1 MKRWR
6 ALVTGATLLGSFALA
21 TRPASA
27 ERELYR
33 DDAHGAKLD
42 FTFDL
47 IGAWYNGN
55 NSWFGRS
62 AQFLGAN
69 TDHWADIGMEPGLTY
84 ERSLGR
90 GTLFGAVSGVYT
102 STTGNDASGLTVGLD
117 NASELTLELGNVGWR
132 VEDALDALENSTFT
146 VTVGRQDYSIGTGL
160 LIDDGAEDGG
170 ERGGWYLGMRKA
182 FTESVVASLDSDR
195 WLFELFRLENHPRRG
210 GPLGEAYGANV
221 EYKFR
226 EDTNLATTY
235 MAVDSN
241 APGTV
246 MLDVYSVRANW
257 RAQSGFGLAGEYVDE
272 SSNQINAT
280 GYYGEISYAAK
291 GAWSPVFSYRY
302 AHFDGDNLATPIDE
316 RFHEI
321 AYGFSDWGAWYQGEI
336 TGEYALGNGNLVSNL
351 FRVQLQPKED
361 LTINAMLYQF
371 TLDRPLSFGVAS
383 DDWGN
388 EVDFTVEWEVNEHV
402 SVVGVLAKLFP
413 GDGAKQYVGGGP
425 TDDWTHAMLYVSY
438 RL

>member
-1 MKRWR
+1 MNAWR

-69 TDHWADIGMEPGLTY
+69 TDHWADIGVEPGLTY
-84 ERSLGR
+84 ERGLGR

-117 NASELTLELGNVGWR
+117 NASEFTLELGNVGWR

-195 WLFELFRLENHPRRG
+195 WLFELFRLEN
-210 GPLGEAYGANV
+210 AGA
-221 EYKFR
+221 
-226 EDTNLATTY
+226 
-235 MAVDSN
+235 S
-241 APGTV
+241 
-246 MLDVYSVRANW
+246 
-257 RAQSGFGLAGEYVDE
+257 
-272 SSNQINAT
+272 
-280 GYYGEISYAAK
+280 
-291 GAWSPVFSYRY
+291 
-302 AHFDGDNLATPIDE
+302 
-316 RFHEI
+316 
-321 AYGFSDWGAWYQGEI
+321 
-336 TGEYALGNGNLVSNL
+336 
-351 FRVQLQPKED
+351 
-361 LTINAMLYQF
+361 
-371 TLDRPLSFGVAS
+371 
-383 DDWGN
+383 
-388 EVDFTVEWEVNEHV
+388 
-402 SVVGVLAKLFP
+402 
-413 GDGAKQYVGGGP
+413 
-425 TDDWTHAMLYVSY
+425 
-438 RL
+438 